1 MKQWKYKSPKSRC
14 ASFWN
19 SARLQTIANI
29 SSKSSKAFNQTPCKK
44 NWAILDM
51 ERTSRSTKLKGIKSD
66 IKPETT
72 VPYAYSPEIPTH
84 GGGRLTHGGQKS
96 PHDSGD
102 KKNKGV
108 LLRA

>member
-1 MKQWKYKSPKSRC
+1 MAEATIIKISPK
-14 ASFWN
+14 AEN
-19 SARLQTIANI
+19 NKPKQ
-29 SSKSSKAFNQTPCKK
+29 K